1 MPIVKLLPVTARN
14 YYNILL
20 NKYEMVFDIVMWS
33 ENARKAVFDHLHKE
47 GHAGPNGE
55 GTVQL
60 NLYLCILSPFVKMK
74 KKNHSFRSKD
84 GGCGNVAHGKDTFGM
99 AWHRSN

>member
-60 NLYLCILSPFVKMK
+60 NSLFVYLEPFCKDEK
-74 KKNHSFRSKD
+74 EKSF
-84 GGCGNVAHGKDTFGM
+84 F
-99 AWHRSN
+99 